1 MHYWSAAACRC
12 VLTASY
18 GVVLFAAENVR
29 FQDFC
34 DSVRALFG
42 ADIRFQDIKYVFQ
55 KISTNPD
62 AKYDWSEV
70 LCCILYLSNI
80 TLCRG
85 MSMLYRLF
93 SRRLISHYGRR
104 PSYNRLTNCV
114 AVHIYGISSAMKS
127 TSRFFR
133 GCFKNSGTENSH
145 TEILVSLIH
154 GNRTSDEEQTCT
166 QVTL

>member
-1 MHYWSAAACRC
+1 MVLYCLLQKTYDLRISAIPLERC
-12 VLTASY
+12 LVPTFAVRTLSTFFRKSQQTPTPNTTGVRYCAASY
-18 GVVLFAAENVR
+18 TYRTSHFVGEC
-29 FQDFC
+29 Q
-34 DSVRALFG
+34 
-42 ADIRFQDIKYVFQ
+42 
-55 KISTNPD
+55 
-62 AKYDWSEV
+62 
-70 LCCILYLSNI
+70 CCIGNN
-80 TLCRG
+80 
-85 MSMLYRLF
+85 

-114 AVHIYGISSAMKS
+114 AVHLYGISSAIKS